1 MDWRAKCAAVIPCL
15 NEKLA
20 IGPLVQHVRRFVDTV
35 YIVDDGSTD
44 GTGQSALGVGGE
56 LLRHETTRGKGAALR
71 TGWNHAKRDGFTWV
85 LTMDGDGQHSADDIP
100 AFFECIEQTSAT
112 LVIGNRMSDAQ
123 SMPCLRRFVNRW
135 MSRRLSRLASLELP
149 DSQCGFRL
157 IDLNAL
163 ANISIGTA
171 HFEIESELLLGFI
184 QRGYRVEFIPIQVI
198 YKSEQSKIQ
207 PLRDTYRWFHWWGKA
222 KRTQLPKHA
231 ARSL

>member
-1 MDWRAKCAAVIPCL
+1 
-15 NEKLA
+15 
-20 IGPLVQHVRRFVDTV
+20 
-35 YIVDDGSTD
+35 
-44 GTGQSALGVGGE
+44 
-56 LLRHETTRGKGAALR
+56 
-71 TGWNHAKRDGFTWV
+71 
-85 LTMDGDGQHSADDIP
+85 
-100 AFFECIEQTSAT
+100 
-112 LVIGNRMSDAQ
+112 
-123 SMPCLRRFVNRW
+123 
-135 MSRRLSRLASLELP
+135 
-149 DSQCGFRL
+149 
-157 IDLNAL
+157 L